1 MKVKISDQPFRLLTV
16 LLERPGEMVTRQEL
30 GERLWPEGT
39 FVGFEDSLNTAVNKL
54 RTALDDESENPRF
67 IETIPRR
74 GYRFIGPVKEIK
86 GRDAGQGSAFSPGGA
101 NLETS
106 TRGAPPRER
115 SRAFVTILLL
125 TCTLL
130 LILGILGD
138 WFLRGRSALSFNA
151 RDAVLVT
158 DFENQTGDAR
168 FDYALGTAFSVS
180 LQQSHRVNIF
190 PHDQLAPV
198 LQMMGQAAGEK
209 ITRGVGRE
217 ICQRENIRGLIA
229 TSVTRTGEEYEL
241 AAQLIDPQTD
251 ETVRSYTE
259 RSYGEDHVLEALDK
273 ISAEVRRDLGES
285 LYQIHRAQMPLAQV
299 TTPSLQA
306 LKDYSS
312 GKMLWHAAKYQGAL
326 ADFRAAVAADP
337 DFAMANAALG
347 GAYYSF
353 VYNEFNEGQKYY
365 EKALANASRVTPRER
380 EIIETEYAE
389 DRGHVPDAMQLL
401 RSYLGEYPND
411 LEMRFDYA
419 RLLRMYGHAAD
430 GIEQDQQILRIEPSD
445 AHTYID
451 MATAYH
457 SLGQLTQS
465 LAAYDKAFQI
475 DPQIRVAGN
484 ISREYGFTLVQS
496 GQIGEAEQF
505 FSGLLYDAHLQE
517 QGLRSLALLD
527 LYRGNYESGQK

>member
-198 LQMMGQAAGEK
+198 LQMMGQA
-209 ITRGVGRE
+209 
-217 ICQRENIRGLIA
+217 
-229 TSVTRTGEEYEL
+229 
-241 AAQLIDPQTD
+241 
-251 ETVRSYTE
+251 
-259 RSYGEDHVLEALDK
+259 
-273 ISAEVRRDLGES
+273 
-285 LYQIHRAQMPLAQV
+285 
-299 TTPSLQA
+299 
-306 LKDYSS
+306 
-312 GKMLWHAAKYQGAL
+312 
-326 ADFRAAVAADP
+326 
-337 DFAMANAALG
+337 
-347 GAYYSF
+347 
-353 VYNEFNEGQKYY
+353 
-365 EKALANASRVTPRER
+365 
-380 EIIETEYAE
+380 
-389 DRGHVPDAMQLL
+389 
-401 RSYLGEYPND
+401 
-411 LEMRFDYA
+411 
-419 RLLRMYGHAAD
+419 
-430 GIEQDQQILRIEPSD
+430 
-445 AHTYID
+445 
-451 MATAYH
+451 
-457 SLGQLTQS
+457 
-465 LAAYDKAFQI
+465 
-475 DPQIRVAGN
+475 
-484 ISREYGFTLVQS
+484 
-496 GQIGEAEQF
+496 
-505 FSGLLYDAHLQE
+505 
-517 QGLRSLALLD
+517 
-527 LYRGNYESGQK
+527 